1 MSEYSLQQLKAINE
15 YRVKNNLG
23 FVLSDEAVAS
33 IMQKEMKKTGKIY
46 PGFESLSASN
56 KKMLENSPVFSIGL
70 NLDKQKGISIEKTPK
85 SSEKILPTE
94 VQTSAI
100 DFLKTVTG
108 QANDTVTERDKEAG
122 VLSSTV
128 NLWQE
133 TFNKDLAK
141 STVKNEIKSTQ
152 EDIKLLER
160 ASRGEAVYDN
170 LFTGE
175 TVSTSFEEMFKKRR
189 GVEFNEQ
196 AINDCKEKSQQFARV
211 KTVVN
216 MISDIKDEFKA
227 IADNP
232 MSQFNPEQ
240 SSAAIVKAFKMSGVT
255 KLEDMNAVLKDIET
269 KNKDNPYISKF
280 GQNLRFETNSNG
292 EPVLMRTT
300 SKGEDVPAT
309 APFKVIAQEV
319 GMRLDKSLATALG
332 IKYNENATAEDM
344 SRLTQQSLEKYQ
356 KEYETSFSKAFG
368 KKDLKI
374 LADNYVTAQQQ
385 GVANI
390 EAGLDIASMA
400 LMLVPGGAAATSGW
414 LLKGSVALKNSAT
427 VGKAVKTLGMVD
439 KSKKAVKAAQT
450 MQKVQQAAS
459 PFVMANLTLRP
470 TELLEQLTSENGMN
484 SQEWEAWGKEVLE
497 NSVYMT
503 VGAGVSKLAEQG
515 AAMYKTKA
523 LVSTLKKAGKSAD
536 EISAMVKAN
545 PVKFPK
551 DIVQSFKKIDNLA
564 KALQVSSET
573 ALDISSTYFV
583 NQLMDNGD
591 VTKQDWLM
599 SVGFALSGGVLQK
612 QFKHLNT
619 ETKVKYIQDA
629 FKEYGV
635 TKDDAANIL
644 KTMDDISA
652 GKLRIT
658 SESKKSS
665 NTKSEI
671 ETSSENETKKTVKQ
685 NPIEAIKRKKKIEIL
700 KSKAKELQPEIQK
713 ELNIARKNITET
725 NNKNLINFFENLT
738 KDETLQPEDIE
749 ILGNLA
755 FIKDE
760 KILNEI
766 ISKNS
771 GKQVIDVDFNEIQM
785 LTDID
790 LEINSSAAK
799 IAQGESK
806 SEIHDAVKASKEINK
821 NIDTKS
827 YEFNQDVKFES
838 LKKYIDFHANNGT
851 LNETQAKY
859 LYEKYYLADK
869 SPEIQTM
876 AKAIA
881 DKFGVYT
888 FVRSKNDG
896 SSLEMLSK
904 ELNDIEQAS
913 GKTASYP
920 ACIDF
925 TKYNKYFV
933 RDEASGISSGKTINV
948 LGNKQV
954 TLRHELI
961 HQNDPYNSQTGDLCN
976 YEKLDEVLSGKYME
990 EFRKAGIDERSIQ
1003 YAHTNRAD
1011 YIAVLAA
1018 QGDLSK
1024 CSKEFKDVL
1033 INNLGM
1039 PEWAFKLKPLKIAT
1053 ELSSTVKDLNAG
1065 DVVVKEFNDYGRI
1078 EITKYDENKY
1088 DYKLLDNKSKLQLSS
1103 NSEQQV
1109 RNTAKQIHDKAVN
1122 IESSIV
1128 STMHKL
1134 GLGNESTMTH
1144 RAKSEQSIYDKI
1156 KNAMLDPKYPASFE
1170 DAVDSV
1176 RDMVGTRT
1184 RMEDFDYKQ
1193 YPELVELYKTDPQ
1206 KAIRLAA
1213 EMQSEQYVKSVENII
1228 LQQANGTSPINAIKI
1243 SNYMGK
1249 DGISYFS
1256 DKQVAY
1262 LRDLAAKHDIDL
1274 DVGSKTTKVRA
1285 SGYTALQMNFT
1296 TKDGATY
1303 EWQLRGSKVNEFAEC
1318 EHVPYDI
1325 RENKDVTGGREILKE
1340 LYSPIEN
1347 IVKGLSADDFDE
1359 YNNYLTAHYEH
1370 LRKLELGFESS
1381 APILPLKFD
1390 KRLSA
1395 ENLENLHKVSDE
1407 LKNGKIS
1414 QEEALNMY
1422 DKLVN
1427 KSSTSE
1433 KGDVVYEFLH
1443 SDKLS
1448 SLSDEDRK
1456 FYLKNTKLDKY
1467 GQVNPNADYDT
1478 EVLNKIFRFAEV
1490 NPKIDIEDVE
1500 NIIRGYNTA
1509 EIALNEGRKSFDKVM
1524 EVYKDSDYEKILNR
1538 KPSFAE
1544 AEALS
1549 LADTPAKAEYLKS
1562 KLKVMAENSDKL
1574 GNDFYALTRRLERV
1588 ETDSQIKLI
1597 DTVIDKKIKYPYLEQ
1612 RLFENV
1618 KDDYSVETALK
1629 IFSKTDDINTAINLA
1644 SKNKSQAFDKMLN
1657 KLLDSG
1663 MTVDD
1668 IYLNLDKL
1676 NNDIQYKFVAENY
1689 KPKLGNLL
1697 FNLAGYNNLTN
1708 DAQADFLTKILKSK
1722 DNLDTDTALDLTIYV
1737 QYIKS
1742 QKQTDF
1748 VLNWINKLP
1757 DMNLNEINENFH
1769 LFSLSDID
1777 IDKIAERKLMEY
1789 PDFSYENSRGIVEL
1803 AQMSDEDFK
1812 TVSDRNLVKAR
1823 LYGTYID
1830 GLIGMSDEQWANVE
1844 KRNLTRNK
1852 NRVLGN
1858 ISGQNLTDTDIMQ
1871 LAGLSD
1877 AEYDRI
1883 NDLIYIEARK
1893 SKQLSG
1899 SVLVDIARYPDDKFD
1914 FAKELVLM
1922 KNDLDAVRFRSYDIR
1937 MLTNLE
1943 GEELKRAKEIIAK
1956 NGLLRSSE
1964 VIELINMPE
1973 SDWNNLHVRFG
1984 NNIEDLQNSQ
1994 DVEDIKL
2001 LSSLTDDEFERFDKT
2016 IFQDKELASQIS
2028 DYSFPMET
2036 VVKISKLDDKAIA
2049 NIKKRNILKL
2059 SNNENIISL
2068 LAKSND
2074 AAFSYFAKAIE
2085 NPQEAGNIN
2094 VLAEIADKPDMI
2106 SKEALDKRIGCLN
2119 MLMQFDEDLKN
2130 NLIKSNININD
2141 IQSKLAYSLGERRP
2155 NVDTPKVQQLK
2166 FVTEILANNNS
2177 NTEKVLKEYDFT
2189 QFGKEGIP
2197 LKYSRDDFN
2206 KAINEIIESVPESE
2220 RNLLLNHFGL
2230 EKGEAG
2236 YDGLLNNKPFENQNV
2251 SKKSKI
2257 AAEKILQE
2265 INKFTLNNEVM
2276 LDDKFAK
2283 AVLDGLVKGLPEFT
2297 SIIGKKQHG
2306 THAYSVDIHTMKV
2319 LQTAMN
2325 DPLYNTLSDVDKT
2338 IVKFAALLHDT
2349 GKRGGI
2355 IDKGHAALSADYAL
2369 SVLDKFEFPDRV
2381 KHRIIDII
2389 DNHHWF
2395 EAYNTGKATAQDV
2408 AVRCRRPE
2416 DFKIYEIL
2424 AKADFASVNDDFHLS
2439 LSKTSNAA
2447 EFDTFMDNKF
2457 KAVED
2462 EMKNLYSKA
2471 NIVLDTQFVQN
2482 GKLFPTQSVK
2492 IGNKETQL
2500 KVLNLSQLDNEEDL
2514 SKYGFA
2520 PGVTRDN
2527 ARFTVH
2533 MTDPEFSRME
2543 SVYVLLNN
2551 PLNQSGWSTSLISA
2565 SNNRTY
2571 VGRKFGFIFDT
2582 DQANISKAYYENL
2595 GSGTQK
2601 DIGDFKELLF
2611 SDGKKRSYVKDNL
2624 IADLKEKGIEISDD
2638 EYAQLTKYLL
2648 SKKYTNQIK
2657 DIRIN
2662 NKVIKAED
2670 LVSSLDKSRDELFNG
2685 SFHSEIV
2692 SLNPRIKGLVA
2703 KVEKLENCPKEFLEF
2718 AQKYNLPIILM
2729 KPSGD
2734 L

>member
-85 SSEKILPTE
+85 SSEKIEPTE

-255 KLEDMNAVLKDIET
+255 KLEDMNAILKDIET

-374 LADNYVTAQQQ
+374 LADNYVNAQQQ

-635 TKDDAANIL
+635 TKEDAVNIL

-652 GKLRIT
+652 GKLRV
-658 SESKKSS
+658 KKS
-665 NTKSEI
+665 NLSEDI
-671 ETSSENETKKTVKQ
+671 SAIDLNKTSSQEQVKVSR
-685 NPIEAIKRKKKIEIL
+685 NKSVEAHLPIEA
-700 KSKAKELQPEIQK
+700 
-713 ELNIARKNITET
+713 
-725 NNKNLINFFENLT
+725 
-738 KDETLQPEDIE
+738 
-749 ILGNLA
+749 
-755 FIKDE
+755 
-760 KILNEI
+760 
-766 ISKNS
+766 
-771 GKQVIDVDFNEIQM
+771 
-785 LTDID
+785 
-790 LEINSSAAK
+790 
-799 IAQGESK
+799 
-806 SEIHDAVKASKEINK
+806 
-821 NIDTKS
+821 
-827 YEFNQDVKFES
+827 
-838 LKKYIDFHANNGT
+838 
-851 LNETQAKY
+851 
-859 LYEKYYLADK
+859 
-869 SPEIQTM
+869 
-876 AKAIA
+876 
-881 DKFGVYT
+881 
-888 FVRSKNDG
+888 
-896 SSLEMLSK
+896 
-904 ELNDIEQAS
+904 
-913 GKTASYP
+913 
-920 ACIDF
+920 
-925 TKYNKYFV
+925 
-933 RDEASGISSGKTINV
+933 
-948 LGNKQV
+948 
-954 TLRHELI
+954 
-961 HQNDPYNSQTGDLCN
+961 
-976 YEKLDEVLSGKYME
+976 
-990 EFRKAGIDERSIQ
+990 
-1003 YAHTNRAD
+1003 
-1011 YIAVLAA
+1011 
-1018 QGDLSK
+1018 
-1024 CSKEFKDVL
+1024 
-1033 INNLGM
+1033 
-1039 PEWAFKLKPLKIAT
+1039 
-1053 ELSSTVKDLNAG
+1053 
-1065 DVVVKEFNDYGRI
+1065 
-1078 EITKYDENKY
+1078 
-1088 DYKLLDNKSKLQLSS
+1088 
-1103 NSEQQV
+1103 EQQV

-1427 KSSTSE
+1427 NSSTSE

-1509 EIALNEGRKSFDKVM
+1509 EIALNEGRKSFNKVM
-1524 EVYKDSDYEKILNR
+1524 DVYKDPDYEKILNR

-1668 IYLNLDKL
+1668 IYLNSDKL
-1676 NNDIQYKFVAENY
+1676 YNDIQYKFVAENY

-1722 DNLDTDTALDLTIYV
+1722 DNLDTDTALDLTISV

-1757 DMNLNEINENFH
+1757 DMNLSEINENFH

-1973 SDWNNLHVRFG
+1973 SDWHNLHVRFG
-1984 NNIEDLQNSQ
+1984 NNIEDLQNSL
-1994 DVEDIKL
+1994 DVKDIKL

-2016 IFQDKELASQIS
+2016 IFQDKELGSQIS

-2036 VVKISKLDDKAIA
+2036 VVKISKLDDKAIS
-2049 NIKKRNILKL
+2049 NIKKRDILKL

-2068 LAKSND
+2068 LAKLND
-2074 AAFSYFAKAIE
+2074 EAFSYFAKAIE

-2106 SKEALDKRIGCLN
+2106 SKEPLDKRIGCLN

-2141 IQSKLAYSLGERRP
+2141 IQSKLAVSLGERRP
-2155 NVDTPKVQQLK
+2155 NVDTPKAQQLK

-2492 IGNKETQL
+2492 VGNKETQL
-2500 KVLNLSQLDNEEDL
+2500 KVLNLSQLGNEEDL

-2533 MTDPEFSRME
+2533 MTDPEFGRME

-2551 PLNQSGWSTSLISA
+2551 PLNQSGWSTSLIST

-2571 VGRKFGFIFDT
+2571 IGRKFGFIFDT

-2595 GSGTQK
+2595 GSGTKK

-2729 KPSGD
+2729 KPSGN

>member
-85 SSEKILPTE
+85 SSEKTEPTE

-374 LADNYVTAQQQ
+374 LADNYVNAQQQ

-545 PVKFPK
+545 PVNFPK

-652 GKLRIT
+652 GKLRV
-658 SESKKSS
+658 KKS
-665 NTKSEI
+665 NLSEDI
-671 ETSSENETKKTVKQ
+671 SAIDLNKTSSQEQVKVSR
-685 NPIEAIKRKKKIEIL
+685 NKSVEAHLPIEA
-700 KSKAKELQPEIQK
+700 
-713 ELNIARKNITET
+713 
-725 NNKNLINFFENLT
+725 
-738 KDETLQPEDIE
+738 
-749 ILGNLA
+749 
-755 FIKDE
+755 
-760 KILNEI
+760 
-766 ISKNS
+766 
-771 GKQVIDVDFNEIQM
+771 
-785 LTDID
+785 
-790 LEINSSAAK
+790 
-799 IAQGESK
+799 
-806 SEIHDAVKASKEINK
+806 
-821 NIDTKS
+821 
-827 YEFNQDVKFES
+827 
-838 LKKYIDFHANNGT
+838 
-851 LNETQAKY
+851 
-859 LYEKYYLADK
+859 
-869 SPEIQTM
+869 
-876 AKAIA
+876 
-881 DKFGVYT
+881 
-888 FVRSKNDG
+888 
-896 SSLEMLSK
+896 
-904 ELNDIEQAS
+904 
-913 GKTASYP
+913 
-920 ACIDF
+920 
-925 TKYNKYFV
+925 
-933 RDEASGISSGKTINV
+933 
-948 LGNKQV
+948 
-954 TLRHELI
+954 
-961 HQNDPYNSQTGDLCN
+961 
-976 YEKLDEVLSGKYME
+976 
-990 EFRKAGIDERSIQ
+990 
-1003 YAHTNRAD
+1003 
-1011 YIAVLAA
+1011 
-1018 QGDLSK
+1018 
-1024 CSKEFKDVL
+1024 
-1033 INNLGM
+1033 
-1039 PEWAFKLKPLKIAT
+1039 
-1053 ELSSTVKDLNAG
+1053 
-1065 DVVVKEFNDYGRI
+1065 
-1078 EITKYDENKY
+1078 
-1088 DYKLLDNKSKLQLSS
+1088 
-1103 NSEQQV
+1103 EQQV

-1427 KSSTSE
+1427 NSSTSE

-1668 IYLNLDKL
+1668 IYLNSDKL
-1676 NNDIQYKFVAENY
+1676 YNDIQYKFVAENY

-1757 DMNLNEINENFH
+1757 DMNLSEINENFH
-1769 LFSLSDID
+1769 LFHLSDID

-1812 TVSDRNLVKAR
+1812 TVSDRNLVKAG

-1973 SDWNNLHVRFG
+1973 SDWHNLHVRFED
-1984 NNIEDLQNSQ
+1984 NIKDLQNSL
-1994 DVEDIKL
+1994 DVKDIKL

-2016 IFQDKELASQIS
+2016 IFQDKELGSQIS

-2049 NIKKRNILKL
+2049 NIKKRDILKL

-2068 LAKSND
+2068 LAKLND
-2074 AAFSYFAKAIE
+2074 EAFSYFAKAIE
-2085 NPQEAGNIN
+2085 NPQEVGNIN

-2106 SKEALDKRIGCLN
+2106 SKEPLDKRIGCLN

-2141 IQSKLAYSLGERRP
+2141 IQSKLAVSLGERRP
-2155 NVDTPKVQQLK
+2155 NVDTPKAQQLK

-2551 PLNQSGWSTSLISA
+2551 PLNQSGWSTSLIST

-2729 KPSGD
+2729 KPSGN

>member
-23 FVLSDEAVAS
+23 FVLSDEAVVS

-85 SSEKILPTE
+85 SSEKTEPTE

-240 SSAAIVKAFKMSGVT
+240 SSAAIVKAFKMSGVA
-255 KLEDMNAVLKDIET
+255 KLEDMNAILKDIET

-309 APFKVIAQEV
+309 APFKVIAEEV

-374 LADNYVTAQQQ
+374 LADNYVNAQQQ

-414 LLKGSVALKNSAT
+414 LLKGSIALKNSAT
-427 VGKAVKTLGMVD
+427 VGKAVKALGMVD
-439 KSKKAVKAAQT
+439 KSKKAVKATQT

-583 NQLMDNGD
+583 NQVMDNGD

-635 TKDDAANIL
+635 TKEDAVNIL

-652 GKLRIT
+652 GKLRV
-658 SESKKSS
+658 KKSNLS
-665 NTKSEI
+665 EDISAIDLNKPSSQEQVKVSKNKSVEAHLPI
-671 ETSSENETKKTVKQ
+671 ET
-685 NPIEAIKRKKKIEIL
+685 
-700 KSKAKELQPEIQK
+700 
-713 ELNIARKNITET
+713 
-725 NNKNLINFFENLT
+725 
-738 KDETLQPEDIE
+738 
-749 ILGNLA
+749 
-755 FIKDE
+755 
-760 KILNEI
+760 
-766 ISKNS
+766 
-771 GKQVIDVDFNEIQM
+771 
-785 LTDID
+785 
-790 LEINSSAAK
+790 
-799 IAQGESK
+799 
-806 SEIHDAVKASKEINK
+806 
-821 NIDTKS
+821 
-827 YEFNQDVKFES
+827 
-838 LKKYIDFHANNGT
+838 
-851 LNETQAKY
+851 
-859 LYEKYYLADK
+859 
-869 SPEIQTM
+869 
-876 AKAIA
+876 
-881 DKFGVYT
+881 
-888 FVRSKNDG
+888 
-896 SSLEMLSK
+896 
-904 ELNDIEQAS
+904 
-913 GKTASYP
+913 
-920 ACIDF
+920 
-925 TKYNKYFV
+925 
-933 RDEASGISSGKTINV
+933 
-948 LGNKQV
+948 
-954 TLRHELI
+954 
-961 HQNDPYNSQTGDLCN
+961 
-976 YEKLDEVLSGKYME
+976 
-990 EFRKAGIDERSIQ
+990 
-1003 YAHTNRAD
+1003 
-1011 YIAVLAA
+1011 
-1018 QGDLSK
+1018 
-1024 CSKEFKDVL
+1024 
-1033 INNLGM
+1033 
-1039 PEWAFKLKPLKIAT
+1039 
-1053 ELSSTVKDLNAG
+1053 
-1065 DVVVKEFNDYGRI
+1065 
-1078 EITKYDENKY
+1078 
-1088 DYKLLDNKSKLQLSS
+1088 
-1103 NSEQQV
+1103 EQQV

-1574 GNDFYALTRRLERV
+1574 GNDFYALTRRLELV

-1668 IYLNLDKL
+1668 IYSNSDRL

-1722 DNLDTDTALDLTIYV
+1722 DNLDTATALDLTIYV

-1757 DMNLNEINENFH
+1757 DMNLSEINENFH

-1858 ISGQNLTDTDIMQ
+1858 ISGQNLMDTDIMQ

-1964 VIELINMPE
+1964 VIELTNMPE
-1973 SDWNNLHVRFG
+1973 SDWNNLHVRFED
-1984 NNIEDLQNSQ
+1984 NIKDLQNSQ

-2028 DYSFPMET
+2028 DYSFPMEAA
-2036 VVKISKLDDKAIA
+2036 VSISKLDDKAIS
-2049 NIKKRNILKL
+2049 NIKKRDILKL

-2068 LAKSND
+2068 LAKLND
-2074 AAFSYFAKAIE
+2074 EAFSYFAKAIE

-2106 SKEALDKRIGCLN
+2106 SKEPLDKRIGCLN

-2141 IQSKLAYSLGERRP
+2141 IQSKLAVSLGERRP
-2155 NVDTPKVQQLK
+2155 NVDTPKAQQLK

-2230 EKGEAG
+2230 EQGKAG
-2236 YDGLLNNKPFENQNV
+2236 YDGLLNNKSFENQNV
-2251 SKKSKI
+2251 SEKSKI

-2276 LDDKFAK
+2276 LDDKFTK
-2283 AVLDGLVKGLPEFT
+2283 TVLDGLVKGLPEFT

-2306 THAYSVDIHTMKV
+2306 THAYSVDVHTLKV

-2355 IDKGHAALSADYAL
+2355 IDKGHAALSANYAM

-2533 MTDPEFSRME
+2533 MTAPEFSRME

-2551 PLNQSGWSTSLISA
+2551 PLNQSGWSASLISA
-2565 SNNRTY
+2565 DDSRTY
-2571 VGRKFGFIFDT
+2571 TGRKFGFIFDT

-2611 SDGKKRSYVKDNL
+2611 SDDKKRSYVKDNL

-2638 EYAQLTKYLL
+2638 EYAQLTKYLM

-2657 DIRIN
+2657 DIKIN
-2662 NKVIKAED
+2662 GKVIKAQD
-2670 LVSSLDKSRDELFNG
+2670 LTASLDKSRDKLFSG
-2685 SFHSEIV
+2685 DSHSEII

-2703 KVEKLENCPKEFLEF
+2703 KVEKLEDCPQEFLEF
-2718 AQKYNLPIILM
+2718 AQKHNLPIILM
-2729 KPSGD
+2729 KSSGG